1 MMVSWRY
8 LASDAED
15 TEYRI
20 TTLMQDPQYHNQ
32 VVGQN
37 IAYNQPPHASF
48 YLGSDKSLP
57 ARPNV
62 TVLGGNRY
70 TPVEEEKVA
79 ASLTENGLYM
89 IKNASSGLYMEV
101 ANGEAKN
108 GADGAAAHNT
118 WKVQSAAPSD
128 YATALK
134 WLSFFIRPLFESAL
148 KTNDALEFAKEHLF
162 SPLEIDVESN
172 IIFQSE
178 DEQKEYYHAKNVNGW
193 VADPNDVNTAGWGLN
208 LKAADMAK
216 LGQLY
221 LNGGVR
227 NGRQLISKDWIKES
241 TRELK
246 ICVILVVILQ

>member
-1 MMVSWRY
+1 MVHAASSTTVEYLNRGMSVFNTGNGMMVSWRY

-20 TTLMQDPQYHNQ
+20 TTLMQNPQYHNQ

-148 KTNDALEFAKEHLF
+148 KTNDVLEFAIVTGCLRISMYF
-162 SPLEIDVESN
+162 
-172 IIFQSE
+172 
-178 DEQKEYYHAKNVNGW
+178 
-193 VADPNDVNTAGWGLN
+193 GLN
-208 LKAADMAK
+208 GISDTWSANFISR
-216 LGQLY
+216 QY
-221 LNGGVR
+221 LSCFFR
-227 NGRQLISKDWIKES
+227 NKKYYSYTDRD
-241 TRELK
+241 
-246 ICVILVVILQ
+246 CN